1 MKQKRAIIIFDA
13 SNFYFRLK
21 SLQLKNKQYFDYS
34 KFSRFIAADT
44 QLIAKYYAVGKLE
57 AKPTDPPPVQRMM
70 ANQQEIIGRLEKH
83 GFIIQLG
90 YLLKSEGSF
99 HEKGVDIYLAI
110 DIIKGAFLN
119 TYDICYLVSSDTDLL
134 PAIWEAQQAGKQV
147 VYVGFRHQLSYAM
160 HHHCSQSRILEKAE
174 VLKFL

>member
-1 MKQKRAIIIFDA
+1 MQQQRSIIIFDA

-21 SLQLKNKQYFDYS
+21 SLQLKNKQYFDYA
-34 KFSRFIAADT
+34 KFSYFIAADT
-44 QLIAKYYAVGKLE
+44 QLVAKYYAVGKLE
-57 AKPTDPPPVQRMM
+57 TKPTDPPPIQRMM
-70 ANQQEIIGRLEKH
+70 ARQQEIIGRLEKR
-83 GFIIQLG
+83 GFIVQLG
-90 YLLKSEGSF
+90 YLLKSGGSF

-110 DIIKGAFLN
+110 DIIKGAFLD

-134 PAIWEAQQAGKQV
+134 PAVWEAQQVGKQV

-160 HHHCSQSRILEKAE
+160 HHQCSQSRILGKTE